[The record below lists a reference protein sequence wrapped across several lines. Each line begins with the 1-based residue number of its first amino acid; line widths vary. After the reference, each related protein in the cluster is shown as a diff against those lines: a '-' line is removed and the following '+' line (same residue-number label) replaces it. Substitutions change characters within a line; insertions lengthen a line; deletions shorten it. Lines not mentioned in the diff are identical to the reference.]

1 MFETTIHRLRV
12 FISVVNSGSFSRAS
26 RKLNM
31 TQPSISAH
39 IKALEQEIDKKLF
52 VRSPGKKAK
61 LSEAGE
67 ILFGYALDVTTKTDQ
82 MVANIKKI
90 NGKEQCVTVA
100 AQRNIANNLL
110 PNHLALFS
118 RTHPKF
124 EIIMYSQTQDSVI
137 DQVREGKADLGL
149 IMTLGPVEGLYSE
162 VLSFQNL
169 ELVVGPSHELANRK
183 DIDPKDLEK
192 HSFVGALKTSN
203 HAKMIDLA
211 LKNLGINEYRMDLQV
226 EDSKTMIEIVKRG
239 IGIATIPAFGI
250 SEELENGE
258 LISLP
263 LNCKKVPIEIRLVYN
278 PKIKMSDEARLF
290 MVFLRREISN

>member
-1 MFETTIHRLRV
+1 MFESTIHRLRV
-12 FISVVNSGSFSRAS
+12 FLSVVDSGSFSRAS
-26 RKLNM
+26 RKLNI

-39 IKALEQEIDKKLF
+39 IKALEQEIGKKLF

-67 ILFGYALDVTTKTDQ
+67 ILFTYALDVTSKTDQ
-82 MVANIKKI
+82 LVANIKKMH
-90 NGKEQCVTVA
+90 GKEQSVTVA
-100 AQRNIANNLL
+100 AQRNIANHLL
-110 PNHLALFS
+110 PIHLALFS

-124 EIIMYSQTQDSVI
+124 EIIMYSQTQDTVI
-137 DQVREGKADLGL
+137 NQVREGKADLGL
-149 IMTLGPVEGLYSE
+149 IMTLGPVEDLYSE
-162 VLSFQNL
+162 ILTFENL
-169 ELVVGPSHELANRK
+169 ELVVGPTHELANK
-183 DIDPKDLEK
+183 KKIDPKELENY
-192 HSFVGALKTSN
+192 SFVGALKTSN
-203 HAKMIDLA
+203 HAKMIDLG
-211 LKNLGINEYRMDLQV
+211 LKKLGINQYRMDLQV

-263 LNCKKVPIEIRLVYN
+263 LNCEKVPIEIRLVYN
-278 PKIKMSDEARLF
+278 SKIKMTDEARLF